1 MPEAQAQTATILALV
16 TDLIFSSRITGAAKA
31 AGATVRILR
40 KPEQLVDADGDL
52 LLADLNLDGAT
63 QAAANWAKVT
73 SPAKGAADAQER
85 PRRVVGFVS
94 HVDSAAIAAAREAG
108 IQEIV
113 ARSRFIQMLPELLRA

>member
-1 MPEAQAQTATILALV
+1 MPEAQAQTPTIIALV

-40 KPEQLVDADGDL
+40 KPEQLAGAEGDL
-52 LLADLNLDGAT
+52 LLADLNLEGAT
-63 QAAANWAKVT
+63 PAAANWAKT
-73 SPAKGAADAQER
+73 PGPAKDARDAQKS

>member
-1 MPEAQAQTATILALV
+1 MPEAQTQSPIILALV

-31 AGATVRILR
+31 AGASVRILR
-40 KPEQLVDADGDL
+40 KLEQLADAEGDL
-52 LLADLNLDGAT
+52 LLADLNLEGAT
-63 QAAANWAKVT
+63 QAAVNWAKIT
-73 SPAKGAADAQER
+73 SPAKAAPSAQKP

-113 ARSRFIQMLPELLRA
+113 ARSRFIQMLPDLLRA